1 MFCDYNISAHI
12 FGIQP
17 GMLEVYVGACAR
29 THAVVAFAGEK
40 PEENF
45 VLVIA
50 GENEKGQ
57 RRSRKPTCTLSRGPS
72 RP

>member
-50 GENEKGQ
+50 GENEKG
-57 RRSRKPTCTLSRGPS
+57 
-72 RP
+72 